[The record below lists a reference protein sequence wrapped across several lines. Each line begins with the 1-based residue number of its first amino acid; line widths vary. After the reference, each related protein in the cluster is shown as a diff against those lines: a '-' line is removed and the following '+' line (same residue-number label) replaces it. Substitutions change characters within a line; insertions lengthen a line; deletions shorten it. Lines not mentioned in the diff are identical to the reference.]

1 MKNSDCYRI
10 LEGLSEIKQIPV
22 SDLADLGS
30 EKMKYLF
37 HTDFVMACS
46 RNKKMITEYL
56 TLLEEIKKPTEEFN
70 KYQEERREI
79 AKEYAKKDANGNP
92 ETVVRPIG
100 NGQMFESYV
109 IPNINDK
116 SSPYNVKLAFLEK
129 TNDKVIKDQKGKEEQ
144 FEKALSADC
153 DLNLHKIKESLI
165 PMGISSITAGEAL
178 LWMIEESVKLKETTK
193 EKAKKN

>member
-1 MKNSDCYRI
+1 MKNSDCYQI
-10 LEGLSEIKQIPV
+10 LTGLNEIKQIPFTEL
-22 SDLADLGS
+22 SDLGTD
-30 EKMKYLF
+30 KIKYIF

-100 NGQMFESYV
+100 NGQMFESYI

-116 SSPYNVKLAFLEK
+116 GNLYNVRLAALEK
-129 TNDKVIKDQKGKEEQ
+129 VNEKVIKDQKGKEEQ
-144 FEKALSADC
+144 FEKALSVEC
-153 DLNLHKIKESLI
+153 DLKLHKIKESLI

-178 LWMIEESVKLKETTK
+178 LWMIEEPVKQKETLKEK
-193 EKAKKN
+193 VKKN